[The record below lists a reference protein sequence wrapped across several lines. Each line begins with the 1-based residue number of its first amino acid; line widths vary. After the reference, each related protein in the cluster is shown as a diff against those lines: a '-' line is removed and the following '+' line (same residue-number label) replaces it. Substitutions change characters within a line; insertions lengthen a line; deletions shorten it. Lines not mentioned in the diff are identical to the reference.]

1 MNSYG
6 PSLKDRIAERAAQVS
21 RMEDEYLAAD
31 GRGELWTIQAALYPQ
46 RAFVLIYQGHVQ
58 DMRPLESQ
66 HGGCAGFL
74 GPQRTIGTAKEAQAY
89 ALGLFTVDEITLRV
103 IR

>member
-1 MNSYG
+1 MTSYA

-31 GRGELWTIQAALYPQ
+31 GRGELWTIQAALYPK
-46 RAFVLIYQGHVQ
+46 RAFVLIYHGHVQ
-58 DMRPLESQ
+58 DMEPLESQ
-66 HGGCAGFL
+66 HHDCAAFL
-74 GPQRTIGTAKEAQAY
+74 GPQRVIGTPKEVQAA
-89 ALGLFTVDEITLRV
+89 ALALFTVDEITIKL

>member
-1 MNSYG
+1 MTSYG
-6 PSLKDRIAERAAQVS
+6 PSLKDRIAERAAQVA

-31 GRGELWTIQAALYPQ
+31 GRGELWTIQAALYPK

-58 DMRPLESQ
+58 DMEPLQSQ
-66 HGGCAGFL
+66 HHDCGGFL
-74 GPQRTIGTAKEAQAY
+74 GPQRVIGTAKEAQEK
-89 ALGLFTVDEITLRV
+89 ALALFTVNEITIKL